1 MNESPVLGLAG
12 LAVIG
17 LLARR
22 LPPLGWRRVAT
33 LDLVLA
39 AGGLVLLGLVLG
51 PGIALLSRSTLRA
64 LAPVTALGIG
74 WIGAVL
80 GARFERRFVR
90 RIPRGAWVVAGLSA
104 AGAFVSVALGAWVL
118 ARVIPAFA
126 VAWAT
131 PLPAILTLAAVAAA
145 SGPGAVSQVARA
157 VGVSTPVARAVTLV
171 ATLETAAGALAL
183 SVPLALHR
191 LHLPAG
197 SPALGW
203 LVWTASAVASGGL
216 VALVFLALARLG
228 PARDDPG
235 FALLATLLFGTG
247 IGYAADLSPFVV
259 CAVAAALIV
268 NVSPERRAVRRVL
281 ADWERPISAVF
292 LVLAGALLT
301 LPTLW
306 ILVAGPVLAL
316 VRAAGKWASVRYG
329 RVALKGIAVPPQAGL
344 GTLAQGDASV
354 ALALTWFLSYGTQ
367 NPGAGGA
374 VLTTILVGVAVT
386 LIAAPAALELA
397 LQASPAPLVRAA
409 GVPALSPHAPG
420 D

>member
-51 PGIALLSRSTLRA
+51 PGIGLLGRATLRA
-64 LAPVTALGIG
+64 LAPVTALAIG
-74 WIGAVL
+74 WIGAAL
-80 GARFERRFVR
+80 GARFERRVVR
-90 RIPRGAWVVAGLSA
+90 RIPRGAWLVAGLSA
-104 AGAFVSVALGAWVL
+104 AGAFVSVALGAWIL
-118 ARVIPAFA
+118 ARFIPGLAA
-126 VAWAT
+126 AWAP
-131 PLPAILTLAAVAAA
+131 PLPAILTLGAVAAA
-145 SGPGAVSQVARA
+145 SGPGAVHQVGRA
-157 VGVSTPVARAVTLV
+157 LGVSTPVARAVTLV
-171 ATLETAAGALAL
+171 ATLETAVGAVAL
-183 SVPLALHR
+183 GVPLALHR
-191 LHLPAG
+191 LHPPAG

-203 LVWTASAVASGGL
+203 LVWTASALAAGGL

-228 PARDDPG
+228 PGRGDPG
-235 FALLATLLFGTG
+235 SALLATLLFGAG

-259 CAVAAALIV
+259 CGVAAGILV
-268 NVSPERRAVRRVL
+268 NVSPERRVVRQVL
-281 ADWERPISAVF
+281 ARWERPISAVF

-316 VRAAGKWASVRYG
+316 LRAAGKWASVHYG
-329 RVALKGIAVPPQAGL
+329 RVVLKGTAVPPQAGL
-344 GTLAQGDASV
+344 GTLAQGDAAV
-354 ALALTWFLSYGTQ
+354 ALALTFFLSYGAQ

-374 VLTTILVGVAVT
+374 VATTILLGVAVT
-386 LIAAPAALELA
+386 LSAAPAALELA
-397 LQASPAPLVRAA
+397 LRAGPAPLVRAA
-409 GVPALSPHAPG
+409 GVPELSPNAPG